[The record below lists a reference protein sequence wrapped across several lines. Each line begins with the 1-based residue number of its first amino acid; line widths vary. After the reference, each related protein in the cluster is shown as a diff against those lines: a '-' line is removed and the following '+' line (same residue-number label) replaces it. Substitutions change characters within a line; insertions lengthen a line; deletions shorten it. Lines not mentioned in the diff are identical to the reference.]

1 MVSKKTNNQW
11 VTWRPPKKSICRG
24 TPRRS
29 MSYYLAILGTRD
41 NPLYELEFASFKPGT
56 AAVGRPHFSPS
67 VREILPFIVH
77 AALDNVED
85 ATWSTNQYS
94 LGRVDL
100 FHGIGISAF
109 VTQGSIKFLL
119 CSDAGALGPAAGGGP
134 TKSDDNAIKQF
145 FMEVNELYVKCVL
158 NPLYAVNDPIELPDF
173 DLKVKMLA
181 RKYL

>member
-1 MVSKKTNNQW
+1 
-11 VTWRPPKKSICRG
+11 
-24 TPRRS
+24 

-77 AALDNVED
+77 AALDN
-85 ATWSTNQYS
+85 
-94 LGRVDL
+94 L